1 MYNIESLKDVPVG
14 TIVTADVEGTP
25 VTVSVELVP
34 DEMKIPCKKCAYG
47 DYCVATSDVDFC
59 KIKSGCFCWNRK
71 DEESV
76 YFPKKE

>member
-34 DEMKIPCKKCAYG
+34 DERESICEKCAYG
-47 DYCVATSDVDFC
+47 YHCIMANEEEFF
-59 KIKSGCFCWNRK
+59 KMKPGCFPSQRK

-76 YFPKKE
+76 YFPRK